1 MKILNHRSGFNPY
14 GLTMNDGYP
23 YTREET
29 KAFFSTIEITE
40 DELSDLNEWVKAG
53 FEFYSNP
60 WNIFTEKGRISNFI
74 EACRFINDMY
84 EEYLNGTYIASS
96 TILDSPFLYED
107 IELPF

>member
-14 GLTMNDGYP
+14 GLAMNDGYP

-40 DELSDLNEWVKAG
+40 DELSDLNEWVREG
-53 FEFYSNP
+53 NEFYSNP
-60 WNIFTEKGRISNFI
+60 WYIYTEKGRISNFI
-74 EACRFINDMY
+74 EAYRVINDMY
-84 EEYLNGTYIASS
+84 EEYLDGTYIPNSV
-96 TILDSPFLYED
+96 ILDSPFLYED